1 MWCRPEPSSVSPIYM
16 PGRLRTAS
24 RPFNT
29 LMLWAPYS
37 SGAESGVLKASC
49 AIGRYY
55 QSFGLRA
62 GGLILTAGLL
72 MSRPKRGPGMTRS
85 SGRCD
90 MGVLHAE
97 EIGRIAQFGEDG

>member
-1 MWCRPEPSSVSPIYM
+1 MWCRPEPSSASPTYM
-16 PGRLRTAS
+16 TGRLPTAS
-24 RPFNT
+24 RPLNT

-62 GGLILTAGLL
+62 GGLILTAGLFV
-72 MSRPKRGPGMTRS
+72 SRGAASRRCK
-85 SGRCD
+85 SGWCD
-90 MGVLHAE
+90 MSVLHSK

>member
-62 GGLILTAGLL
+62 GGLILTAGLFV
-72 MSRPKRGPGMTRS
+72 SHAVSDRG
-85 SGRCD
+85 D
-90 MGVLHAE
+90 MGVLHTE

>member
-1 MWCRPEPSSVSPIYM
+1 MWWRPEPSSVSPIYI

-62 GGLILTAGLL
+62 GGLILPAGLL
-72 MSRPKRGPGMTRS
+72 MSMSRAEPGRYG
-85 SGRCD
+85 SGRID
-90 MGVLHAE
+90 MGILHAE
-97 EIGRIAQFGEDG
+97 KIRRIAQF

>member
-72 MSRPKRGPGMTRS
+72 ASRAASCRYK

-90 MGVLHAE
+90 MSVLNSE
-97 EIGRIAQFGEDG
+97 EIGRIARFGEDG

>member
-1 MWCRPEPSSVSPIYM
+1 MWCRPEPSSASPTYM
-16 PGRLRTAS
+16 TGRLPTAS
-24 RPFNT
+24 RPLNT
-29 LMLWAPYS
+29 LSLWARYS

-72 MSRPKRGPGMTRS
+72 VSRGASR
-85 SGRCD
+85 RCD
-90 MGVLHAE
+90 MSVLHTE